1 MGSLV
6 AAFALMLVLE
16 GILPLVAPNAWR
28 ETFQRILAMRDG
40 QVRFM
45 GAASIVGGALLYL
58 LAG

>member
-6 AAFALMLVLE
+6 SAFALMLVLE
-16 GILPLVAPNAWR
+16 GILPLVAPTAWR

-45 GAASIVGGALLYL
+45 GAASIIGGALLYL